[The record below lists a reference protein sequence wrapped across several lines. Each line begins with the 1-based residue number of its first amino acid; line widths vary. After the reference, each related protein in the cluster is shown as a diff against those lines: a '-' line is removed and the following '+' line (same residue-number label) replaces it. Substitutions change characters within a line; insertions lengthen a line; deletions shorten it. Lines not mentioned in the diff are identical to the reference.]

1 MAGPYSV
8 VREAGNLVFVSGQLP
23 IDPETGVMPQDI
35 ANQTRAALRNLETAV
50 ASAGL
55 TKNNI
60 VKTTVFM
67 TNFTDFAAM
76 NAVYADF
83 FGEPYPA
90 RSAMEVTALA
100 AGAAIE
106 IEAVASRV

>member
-8 VREAGNLVFVSGQLP
+8 VREAGDLVFVSGQLP
-23 IDPETGVMPQDI
+23 IDPETGATPEGI
-35 ANQTRAALRNLETAV
+35 EAQTLVALRNLEAAV
-50 ASAGL
+50 ISAGL
-55 TKNNI
+55 TKDDI

-67 TNFTDFAAM
+67 TDFAEFPAM
-76 NAVYADF
+76 NAAYAGF

-90 RSAMEVTALA
+90 RSAMEVGALA

-106 IEAVASRV
+106 IEAIARRS